1 MRRGAQ
7 PLFFGA
13 LVAALA
19 VSGCGSGSD
28 TSAAPDGDQPSSA
41 EQQEQGLRDV
51 DPCQLLTP
59 EEAAEFGFSGEG
71 YDETLV
77 DTEPACGFDGGPFGA
92 TFTVSRENTVETY
105 GQGDNWARF
114 DRIEIDGRAAARAV
128 DESASSSGDFCT
140 VMFDAGGGAITID
153 VSEFRNPENVDP
165 CDFAQQIAEVIAPR
179 MPR

>member
-77 DTEPACGFDGGPFGA
+77 DTNRKS
-92 TFTVSRENTVETY
+92 TRLNSSHVKISY
-105 GQGDNWARF
+105 
-114 DRIEIDGRAAARAV
+114 AV
-128 DESASSSGDFCT
+128 FCLKKKKY
-140 VMFDAGGGAITID
+140 
-153 VSEFRNPENVDP
+153 SPELVL
-165 CDFAQQIAEVIAPR
+165 F
-179 MPR
+179 